1 MNTKQYSRLIIHQV
15 DLERPSPGGI
25 DTCIRDFC
33 RFAPDGEQIA
43 VLGVAADCDHSRVGR
58 WVSVQ
63 RAHREFSTEFMPV
76 VGLDPANLARRVPHA
91 IKVVVGVLRRIRTI
105 PNSKNVQAH
114 RADIALFCLI
124 FFRRPLIYM
133 IHTQQSGIASSGS
146 DSVWRRMRRIHE
158 FIERLVIRRAE
169 QVIVFNPDYVEQVR
183 EANPIAISS
192 PTWYNPT
199 VFGPGNRRDSDEIR
213 ICWVGR
219 MERPKD
225 PELAL
230 RAFLALDQN
239 TDSRVTLTM
248 VGSGTERGNLIDIV
262 STLPEPIRARIFLE
276 GRLPPSSVAAVLQD
290 SSIFLMTSVPG
301 YEGYPRVLVEAMACG
316 LPCVVTEGSDTG
328 SLVRDGIT
336 GYVVSRREP
345 AELAEAILQAT
356 MIDPKNAID
365 AVSDLDAPTVVR
377 SLIDYGKGGRR

>member
-1 MNTKQYSRLIIHQV
+1 
-15 DLERPSPGGI
+15 
-25 DTCIRDFC
+25 
-33 RFAPDGEQIA
+33 
-43 VLGVAADCDHSRVGR
+43 
-58 WVSVQ
+58 
-63 RAHREFSTEFMPV
+63 
-76 VGLDPANLARRVPHA
+76 
-91 IKVVVGVLRRIRTI
+91 
-105 PNSKNVQAH
+105 
-114 RADIALFCLI
+114 
-124 FFRRPLIYM
+124 
-133 IHTQQSGIASSGS
+133 
-146 DSVWRRMRRIHE
+146 MRRIHE